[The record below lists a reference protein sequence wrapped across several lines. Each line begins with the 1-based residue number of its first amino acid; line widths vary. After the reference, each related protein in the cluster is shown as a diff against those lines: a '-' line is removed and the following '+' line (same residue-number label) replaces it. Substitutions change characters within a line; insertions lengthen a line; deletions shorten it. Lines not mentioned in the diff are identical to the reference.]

1 MGLFSKKNKEQEQVQ
16 VQEVMEIPVD
26 NVPEERES
34 VKHGINYLANRM
46 DTFMSQE
53 VIFSESMENI
63 QDKTAQTREYLNG
76 CSAGIEALRDNY
88 SQFNGFAKQI
98 NIVMN
103 ESDSKIKESD
113 SNMVTLTSQISD
125 SREQLLSMI
134 NTFGQL
140 EKDFNNITNL
150 TSDITD
156 ISSNTNLLAL
166 NASIEAARA
175 GEAGKGF
182 AVVAD
187 QIRELSSSTA
197 SLVSGIEHSIA
208 TLKSSLANLQDEIGK
223 TESML
228 QSNMECADNLKKA
241 IGGVSQCSSEVRNV
255 GDSIVNAISG
265 TSSQIDNAVKD
276 MGAIRV
282 SITDIDEEVD
292 QLTIKSSD
300 KNDILCEMDDILHQ
314 YAEMLED

>member
-1 MGLFSKKNKEQEQVQ
+1 MGLFSKKNKEVEQ
-16 VQEVMEIPVD
+16 VQEVVEIPVD
-26 NVPEERES
+26 NSPEERES

-53 VIFSESMENI
+53 VVFSESMENI
-63 QDKTAQTREYLNG
+63 QDKTAQTREYLNE
-76 CSAGIEALRDNY
+76 CTEGIESLRENY

-98 NIVMN
+98 NTVMN

-134 NTFGQL
+134 TTFGQL

-223 TESML
+223 TETML

-241 IGGVSQCSSEVRNV
+241 IGGVSQCSSEIRNV
-255 GDSIVNAISG
+255 GDGIVNAISG
-265 TSSQIDNAVKD
+265 TSAQIDNAVKD
-276 MGAIRV
+276 MGAIRT

-292 QLTIKSSD
+292 QLMIKSSD

-314 YAEMLED
+314 YSEMLED